1 MPPPERP
8 TGLYERLAS
17 RWFRTFA
24 PRLPRMDSA
33 KPPAALAPYEL
44 VRIERSAAP
53 GHLAGTWFPARAGT
67 GPDEGAG
74 GCAPGLSPEWNP
86 VRGAVL
92 LLPPWVQWGRSYF
105 HRRGRLE
112 ALRRAGYHALT
123 VDFPGRG
130 GSGAPA
136 GFFDRDAADALA
148 GLARLADRATRTD
161 ATGRSLPL
169 HVWGVSAG
177 GYWAHIALAC
187 GDGDGDGS
195 GGGRGVGGAM
205 FEDVSPHLLEWA
217 DRASPAARLAHEA
230 FRRLFPLADRFLDL
244 RRHAPWLA
252 ARQVAYV
259 SGERDAGVPPA
270 DTRELASLAGGSAH
284 IVPDAGHLD
293 SIKRAPRTVIET
305 ALETFAAA
313 EEADR
318 P

>member
-8 TGLYERLAS
+8 SGLYEQVSA

-24 PRLPRMDSA
+24 PRLPRVTQGE
-33 KPPAALAPYEL
+33 PPAALAPYET
-44 VRIERSAAP
+44 VRIERSAGR
-53 GHLAGTWFPARAGT
+53 GHLAGTWFPARGSTGGSGDAGDAT
-67 GPDEGAG
+67 A
-74 GCAPGLSPEWNP
+74 
-86 VRGAVL
+86 RGAVL

-130 GSGAPA
+130 GSGAPT
-136 GFFDRDAADALA
+136 GFFDRDAEDALA
-148 GLARLADRATRTD
+148 GLERLAPGLTH
-161 ATGRSLPL
+161 

-177 GYWAHIALAC
+177 GYWAHMAL
-187 GDGDGDGS
+187 S
-195 GGGRGVGGAM
+195 HHRGVTGAM

-217 DRASPAARLAHEA
+217 DRAAPAARLAHAA
-230 FRRLFPLADRFLDL
+230 FRRLFPRADAFLDL
-244 RRHAPWLA
+244 RRHAPWLGA
-252 ARQVAYV
+252 VQVAYV
-259 SGERDAGVPPA
+259 SGERDEGVPPA
-270 DTRELASLAGGSAH
+270 DTRELASLAGAAAR

-293 SIKRAPRTVIET
+293 AIKRSPQTVIAT

-313 EEADR
+313 EQASAA